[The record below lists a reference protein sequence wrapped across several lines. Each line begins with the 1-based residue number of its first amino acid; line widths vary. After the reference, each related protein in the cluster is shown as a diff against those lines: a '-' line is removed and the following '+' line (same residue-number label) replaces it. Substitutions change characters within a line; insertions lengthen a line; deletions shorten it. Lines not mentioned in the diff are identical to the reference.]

1 MAPDRPLRA
10 RLIVRRSSARWI
22 GIGACLLALALFPLV
37 GERFYIQLLTKIMI
51 FGIFAASL
59 DLLIGFTGLVSLGHA
74 AFFGIGAYTL
84 VMMSPKYEAVSLWAS
99 LPAALLLAGAAAL
112 VIGTLALRTSGVYFI
127 MATLAFAQMIYSLAA
142 DSDLLGGSD
151 GVYIY
156 SKPDAAILGWRPF
169 DLEKPVQLYYAVV
182 GALVLVLA
190 LLATMLRSLFGRVV
204 VGIRE
209 NEHRMR
215 ALGFPVFRYK
225 LASFVIAGTIAGFAG
240 YLRGAQVGAANPEL
254 LGWHNSGDVLIMAIL
269 GGMGTLAGPVLGA
282 FALVILQEVFAG
294 WTKHWLL
301 LQGGFIIFAVL
312 LFPEGLV
319 GALGRLRRRPAE
331 QVARA

>member
-1 MAPDRPLRA
+1 MPSSTAARA
-10 RLIVRRSSARWI
+10 GLLL
-22 GIGACLLALALFPLV
+22 CLAALLLFPLV
-37 GERFYIQLLTKIMI
+37 GERFYVQLLTKIMI

-59 DLLIGFTGLVSLGHA
+59 DLLVGFTGLVSLGHA

-84 VMMSPKYEAVSLWAS
+84 VMMSPRYEAVSLWTS

-127 MATLAFAQMIYSLAA
+127 MATLAFAQMIYSVAA

-156 SKPDAAILGWRPF
+156 AKPDAAILGWRPF
-169 DLEKPVQLYYAVV
+169 DLEKLLQLYYAVL
-182 GALVLVLA
+182 GALVLVIG
-190 LLATMLRSLFGRVV
+190 LLAVVLRSLFGRVV

-215 ALGFPVFRYK
+215 ALGFPVLRYK
-225 LASFVIAGTIAGFAG
+225 LASFVIAGALAALAG
-240 YLRGAQVGAANPEL
+240 YLRAAQVGAANPEA

-269 GGMGTLAGPVLGA
+269 GGMGTLVGPVLGA
-282 FALVILQEVFAG
+282 FALVVLQELFAG

-301 LQGGFIIFAVL
+301 LQGGFIILAVL

-319 GALGRLRRRPAE
+319 GALARLRRRPAT
-331 QVARA
+331 ARG